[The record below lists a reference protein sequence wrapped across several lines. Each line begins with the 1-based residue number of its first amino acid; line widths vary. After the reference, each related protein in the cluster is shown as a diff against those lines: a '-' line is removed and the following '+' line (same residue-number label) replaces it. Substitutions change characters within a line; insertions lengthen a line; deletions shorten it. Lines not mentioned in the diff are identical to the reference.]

1 MFSVYADS
9 CMGDIDEQ
17 CVGGCVAK
25 QVDDQFGPLRL
36 FHTKSEADKDIPIYQ
51 VVFILYDQ
59 SLYMPEQIQH
69 DEGQSVRLID

>member
-1 MFSVYADS
+1 
-9 CMGDIDEQ
+9 MGDIDEQ

-51 VVFILYDQ
+51 VVSLLYDQ
-59 SLYMPEQIQH
+59 SLYMP
-69 DEGQSVRLID
+69 